1 MLKLDENYSDYVD
14 MDNPNY
20 PLGAAKNASSSES
33 YDGTPLLADFMNN
46 IVGAFQAM
54 YKKAYGSTDG
64 VDGNA
69 DSVLQSQLADAIAK
83 YSDDRLTNHA
93 DKRGFNAHGATV
105 EATPGQIATRD
116 NVGNLQVAAAVGA
129 GDAVNKGYGDSKYY
143 EGWAVCAT
151 AAADEE
157 KIISDPVISQLN
169 AGQKIV
175 VKFENGNTFGTCV
188 GTNSNQIADGPKLKL
203 NNFTAYPIKVGGELA
218 GEGFVQANDVHTFVF
233 DGSFWN
239 DLTADVIYQG
249 ETTEGKY
256 SKKRNL
262 LIEQILNSDG
272 SKIKLNYPV
281 PFSDTDYL
289 IGFSS
294 VDVGGSWWGY
304 AYGLSVRNKS
314 NGSSEI
320 RKYYA
325 AYNSFGDINV
335 SCKLL
340 LKGN

>member
-33 YDGTPLLADFMNN
+33 NDGTPLLADFMNN

-116 NVGNLQVAAAVGA
+116 NAGNLQVAAAVGA

-233 DGSFWN
+233 DGSAWN

-249 ETTEGKY
+249 STTNGNY
-256 SKKRNL
+256 TKKRNL
-262 LIEQILNSDG
+262 LIEQWGEVIGYHTKNLPITFSDIDYDINLTAILNTKSVAG
-272 SKIKLNYPV
+272 NLIFIILE
-281 PFSDTDYL
+281 DT
-289 IGFSS
+289 ITPSS
-294 VDVGGSWWGY
+294 FNTQDRWQGATAGAYRAKYQVSGY
-304 AYGLSVRNKS
+304 
-314 NGSSEI
+314 
-320 RKYYA
+320 
-325 AYNSFGDINV
+325 
-335 SCKLL
+335 
-340 LKGN
+340 